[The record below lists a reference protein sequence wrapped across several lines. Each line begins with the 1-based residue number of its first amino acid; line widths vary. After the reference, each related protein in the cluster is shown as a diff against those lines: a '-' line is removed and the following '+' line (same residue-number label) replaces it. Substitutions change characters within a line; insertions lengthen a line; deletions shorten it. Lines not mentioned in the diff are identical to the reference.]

1 MTATFEPARPAA
13 TYQAIL
19 DAAEELF
26 ATQGFDP
33 TTIKEI
39 GRRAGV
45 NPGLLYY
52 YFPDKAGLY
61 QAVLGRIA
69 TTLSQGA
76 TARLERA
83 GTAEEVI
90 EAIVEAQAELLIR
103 HPRAVTLII
112 REMID
117 HQAAHA
123 QPVIHELAVRLFRPV
138 AEAIEKGKAT
148 GMIRAD
154 LDPRFATISTIA
166 QLVYFTLAQPLIRI
180 LLDQGPS
187 YPTPDDVR
195 IFGRHAAGFA
205 VAGIRGPTP
214 KRQAT

>member
-1 MTATFEPARPAA
+1 MTATEPRRAA
-13 TYQAIL
+13 TGQAIL
-19 DAAEELF
+19 DAAEDLF
-26 ATQGFDP
+26 ATQGFEP
-33 TTIKEI
+33 TTTKEI
-39 GRRAGV
+39 GLRAGV

-52 YFPDKAGLY
+52 YFSDKAGLY
-61 QAVLGRIA
+61 RAVLGRIA
-69 TTLSQGA
+69 TALGEGA

-90 EAIVEAQAELLIR
+90 EAIVEAQTELLIR
-103 HPRAVTLII
+103 HPRAATLII
-112 REMID
+112 RELID

-123 QPVIHELAVRLFRPV
+123 QPIIHELAVGLFRPV
-138 AEAIEKGKAT
+138 TEAIEKGKAA
-148 GMIRAD
+148 GAIRAD

-180 LLDQGPS
+180 LLNQGPS

-195 IFGRHAAGFA
+195 GFGRHAAGFA
-205 VAGIRGPTP
+205 KAGIRGSSP

>member
-1 MTATFEPARPAA
+1 MTSTEPRRAV
-13 TYQAIL
+13 TDQAIL
-19 DAAEELF
+19 DAAEDLF

-33 TTIKEI
+33 TTIKAI
-39 GRRAGV
+39 GQRAGV

-61 QAVLGRIA
+61 RAVLGRIA
-69 TTLSQGA
+69 TALRQGA

-83 GTAEEVI
+83 RTAEEVI
-90 EAIVEAQAELLIR
+90 EAIVEAQTELLIC
-103 HPRAVTLII
+103 HPRAATLII

-123 QPVIHELAVRLFRPV
+123 QPIIHELAVRLFRPV
-138 AEAIEKGKAT
+138 AEAIERGKTT
-148 GMIRAD
+148 GTVRPE

-180 LLDQGPS
+180 LLNQGPS

-195 IFGRHAAGFA
+195 GFGRHAAGFA
-205 VAGIRGPTP
+205 MAAIRGPAP